1 MSLWRHREF
10 QKWWW
15 GQSVS
20 LVGTQFTQ
28 LALPLT
34 AILNLKAGPAEMG
47 LLGAL
52 QTAPGLVFSL
62 VAGIWLDRVRRK
74 PVLVGSQL
82 VAMVSLA
89 SVPAAALIGG

>member
-15 GQSVS
+15 GQSVA
-20 LVGTQFTQ
+20 LVGMQFTL

-34 AILNLKAGPAEMG
+34 AVLNLHAAPAQMG
-47 LLGAL
+47 LLVAL
-52 QTAPGLVFSL
+52 EAAPGFVLAL

-74 PVLVGSQL
+74 PVLVGAQL
-82 VAMVSLA
+82 VSM
-89 SVPAAALIGG
+89 AALATVPSSP